1 MTCGVASLAV
11 PQTWP
16 IAYQAELKTWSTLS
30 GVDLV
35 ALVTALVV
43 SIDGKK
49 ALFELAS
56 CI

>member
-1 MTCGVASLAV
+1 M

-30 GVDLV
+30 VVDLV